1 MSFISI
7 REPAPSGTP
16 AWLRRAAGIVRRLA
30 AEIRRAVD
38 INSRRRMLHQMPDYL
53 LKDIGISRSDI
64 DYVAAVLVDED
75 DDTRRRRRRA
85 RH

>member
-7 REPAPSGTP
+7 REPARSGMP
-16 AWLRRAAGIVRRLA
+16 AWLRRAAHVVRRLA
-30 AEIRRAVD
+30 AEVRRSIE
-38 INSRRRMLHQMPDYL
+38 INSRRRLLHQMPDYL

-75 DDTRRRRRRA
+75 DVTRRPRGRT